1 MNEAAP
7 ASQAESTP
15 ASQAEFAPQTTDRLK
30 LIVEKSVER
39 DYRVNPFIVI
49 WEVTRACAL
58 KCLHCRAEAQY
69 KADPRQLTLEEGK
82 KLIDDVCEM
91 DRPLFVFTGGDPLM
105 RPDLFDLAKY
115 AIEEKKLPVSM
126 TPSATPRVTK
136 QAIAKAKEVGLSRW
150 AFSLDGSCAEIHDH
164 FRGTK
169 GSYDLTMRG
178 IEYLQELNIPIQI
191 NTTVSNYNLE
201 DLAAIADKVKDLGAV
216 LWSLFFLVPTGR
228 GMVKDMI
235 SPEQHERVME
245 WLVGIQQRMPYG
257 VKATEAPH
265 FRRVM
270 LQQRMLAGSEVAGT
284 GTAMGAGL
292 GAKPGGRP
300 DAGIDG
306 VGSASPSPLK
316 RTDLLGRA
324 PKGVNDG
331 DGFMFI
337 SHIGDVYPS
346 GFLPVSCGNVRES
359 GLSYIYRESPVFKQL
374 RDKSLLKGKC
384 GVCEFKEICG
394 GSRSRAYALTGD
406 YLESDPYCAYI
417 PKAWDAAQQEGVSQ

>member
-1 MNEAAP
+1 
-7 ASQAESTP
+7 
-15 ASQAEFAPQTTDRLK
+15 
-30 LIVEKSVER
+30 
-39 DYRVNPFIVI
+39 
-49 WEVTRACAL
+49 
-58 KCLHCRAEAQY
+58 
-69 KADPRQLTLEEGK
+69 
-82 KLIDDVCEM
+82 M

-105 RPDLFDLAKY
+105 RPDLFELAKY

-136 QAIAKAKEVGLSRW
+136 QAIEKAKEVGLSRW

-169 GSYDLTMRG
+169 GSFDLTMRG

-245 WLVGIQQRMPYG
+245 WLVRIQQQMPYG

-270 LQQRMLAGSEVAGT
+270 LQQRMRT
-284 GTAMGAGL
+284 GGL
-292 GAKPGGRP
+292 GAGSGAGPRT
-300 DAGIDG
+300 GIDPG
-306 VGSASPSPLK
+306 TIAAASGMK

-346 GFLPVSCGNVRES
+346 GFLPFSCGNVRES
-359 GLSYIYRESPVFKQL
+359 RLSDIYRESPVFKQL
-374 RDKSLLKGKC
+374 RDKSQLKGKC

-394 GSRSRAYALTGD
+394 GSRSRAYAITGD

-417 PKAWDAAQQEGVSQ
+417 PKAWAAAQQEVSQ